1 LKVGVHLQ
9 TEVISSLRNYYFSE
23 IPQSFSEI
31 PQSGVSILRRA
42 ITSLDN
48 AEDLSENFFGKFFA
62 LSLGPPSLRPLISG
76 ESPKSIL
83 RSNYFSEFITS
94 VCR

>member
-9 TEVISSLRNYYFSE
+9 TEVISSLRNYY
-23 IPQSFSEI
+23 FSEI

-62 LSLGPPSLRPLISG
+62 
-76 ESPKSIL
+76 
-83 RSNYFSEFITS
+83 
-94 VCR
+94 